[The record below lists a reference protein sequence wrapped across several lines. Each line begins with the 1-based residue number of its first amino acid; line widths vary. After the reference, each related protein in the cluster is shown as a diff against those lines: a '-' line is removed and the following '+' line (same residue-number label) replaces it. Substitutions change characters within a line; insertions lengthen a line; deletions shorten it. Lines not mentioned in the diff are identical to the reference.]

1 MHGAANRA
9 ASVKVKR
16 EVGARKTAIVP
27 AIDLVLISTQSSGN
41 RFFGSGAISPRRS
54 GGNVALA
61 VEAFAKFFVG
71 AADVFVERVSAA
83 LLVATKIV
91 AIARSGLPCRIAFAS
106 PTLRGS
112 WLRVS

>member
-61 VEAFAKFFVG
+61 VETLAELVVG
-71 AADVFVERVSAA
+71 AADVLVERVATA
-83 LLVATKIV
+83 LFVAREVV
-91 AIARSGLPCRIAFAS
+91 AIA
-106 PTLRGS
+106 
-112 WLRVS
+112 